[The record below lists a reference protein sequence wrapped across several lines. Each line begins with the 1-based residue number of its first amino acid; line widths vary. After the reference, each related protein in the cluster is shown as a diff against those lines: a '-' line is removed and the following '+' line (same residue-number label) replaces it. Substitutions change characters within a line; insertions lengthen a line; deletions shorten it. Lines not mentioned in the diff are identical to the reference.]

1 VQGAI
6 DAGAACGEVVSVVKI
21 CVGKDQL
28 GIIAEG
34 SAHNLQKFVSY
45 KCLDRWELLGQ
56 VSSQVVRAD
65 CNTSSEGDVVD
76 GDRMP

>member
-1 VQGAI
+1 VQGEI
-6 DAGAACGEVVSVVKI
+6 DAGAACGEVVSVDKM

-28 GIIAEG
+28 GPISEG
-34 SAHNLQKFVSY
+34 PAHNLQRFVSY
-45 KCLDRWELLGQ
+45 KCLDRWELLSQ

-65 CNTSSEGDVVD
+65 CNTSSEGDVGD